1 VCTIVSGWR
10 YRVTWTNLKTGDQ
23 GHGCWFPQSQLY
35 IVQSHID
42 AGNLEYRGSSI
53 HRAEAEIFTGAK
65 LLHTNEDMPIGDN
78 LNQLVEDLRDLRRV
92 TWREYSSREDEP
104 DFEWWTEQRIEAI
117 ADLVLALA
125 ERVTEKETTN
135 GR

>member
-1 VCTIVSGWR
+1 
-10 YRVTWTNLKTGDQ
+10 
-23 GHGCWFPQSQLY
+23 
-35 IVQSHID
+35 
-42 AGNLEYRGSSI
+42 
-53 HRAEAEIFTGAK
+53 
-65 LLHTNEDMPIGDN
+65 MPIGDN